1 MPQAISL
8 HLGLNAV
15 DATVYRGWSGPLRGC
30 ENDARAMQAIADARG
45 CTSRLLLGAD
55 ATRTN
60 LLAAMDRAAAELAAD
75 DLLLLTY
82 SGHGASLP
90 DRSDDEP
97 DQRDEPDERDEAWC
111 LHDGLLLDDEIHHRL
126 CAFAAGVRVLV
137 VSDSCFSG
145 SVTRDDRTTPTT
157 APVRRPAALRDGSAA
172 IPGRRAPGAWVR
184 AILRANA
191 GEYAARKAAVAATH
205 AVEPAAGIILLA
217 ACEDRQTAHDG
228 DVHGLFTA
236 ALLATWNGGAFAGGH
251 DAFLAAIRARV
262 GAAQTPTL
270 FQVGAVA
277 PAFLA
282 ARPFTP

>member
-15 DATVYRGWSGPLRGC
+15 DPHVYRGWSGPLQGC
-30 ENDARAMQAIADARG
+30 ENDARAMQAIAHARG
-45 CTSRLLLGAD
+45 FTSRLLLGAD
-55 ATRTN
+55 ATRPH
-60 LLAAMDRAAAELAAD
+60 LLAAMDRAAAELAAN

-90 DRSDDEP
+90 DQSGDEP
-97 DQRDEPDERDEAWC
+97 DKRDEAWC
-111 LHDGLLLDDEIHHRL
+111 LHDGPLIDDEIHHRL

-145 SVTRDDRTTPTT
+145 SVTRDDQATATTGRP
-157 APVRRPAALRDGSAA
+157 RRPAALRDGSAA
-172 IPGRRAPGAWVR
+172 PPHRRAPGARVR
-184 AILRANA
+184 AVLRANA
-191 GEYAARKAAVAATH
+191 EEYAARKAAVAATQ

-217 ACEDRQTAHDG
+217 ACEDRETAHDG
-228 DVHGLFTA
+228 ARHGLFTE
-236 ALLATWNGGAFAGGH
+236 ALLAIWNGGGFEGGH
-251 DAFLAAIRARV
+251 DAFIAAIKTRV
-262 GAAQTPTL
+262 GDAQTPTL
-270 FQVGAVA
+270 FRVGAEE

>member
-15 DATVYRGWSGPLRGC
+15 DAHVYRGWSGPLRGC

-45 CTSRLLLGAD
+45 FTSRLLLGAD

-90 DRSDDEP
+90 DRSGDEP
-97 DQRDEPDERDEAWC
+97 DQRDEAWC
-111 LHDGLLLDDEIHHRL
+111 LHDGLLIDDEIHHRL

-145 SVTRDDRTTPTT
+145 SVTRDDQTKPTT
-157 APVRRPAALRDGSAA
+157 AGVRRPAALRNGSAA
-172 IPGRRAPGAWVR
+172 TPDRRAPGARVR
-184 AILRANA
+184 AVLRANA
-191 GEYAARKAAVAATH
+191 DEYAARKAAVAATQTL
-205 AVEPAAGIILLA
+205 EPAAGVILLA

-228 DVHGLFTA
+228 EVNGLFTA
-236 ALLATWNGGAFAGGH
+236 ALLATWNGGTFAGGH
-251 DAFLAAIRARV
+251 DAFLAAIRTRV

-270 FQVGAVA
+270 FSVGAVE

>member
-15 DATVYRGWSGPLRGC
+15 DAHVYKGWSGPLRGC
-30 ENDARAMQAIADARG
+30 ENDARAMQALADARG
-45 CTSRLLLGAD
+45 FTSRLLLGAD
-55 ATRTN
+55 ATRPT

-82 SGHGASLP
+82 SGHGASLQ
-90 DRSDDEP
+90 DRNGDEP
-97 DQRDEPDERDEAWC
+97 DQRDEAWC

-126 CAFAAGVRVLV
+126 CMFAAGVRVLV

-145 SVTRDDRTTPTT
+145 SVTRDDQATPTT
-157 APVRRPAALRDGSAA
+157 ARVRRPAALRNGSAA
-172 IPGRRAPGAWVR
+172 SPGRRAPAARVR

-191 GEYAARKAAVAATH
+191 DEYAARKAAVAATQ

-217 ACEDRQTAHDG
+217 ACEDLETAHDG
-228 DVHGLFTA
+228 ELHGLFTE
-236 ALLATWNGGAFAGGH
+236 ALLAIWNGGAFEGGH
-251 DAFLAAIRARV
+251 DAFLAAIRTRV

-270 FQVGAVA
+270 FRVGAVE
-277 PAFLA
+277 PAFLT

>member
-1 MPQAISL
+1 MSQAISF

-15 DATVYRGWSGPLRGC
+15 DAHVYKGWSGPLRGC

-45 CTSRLLLGAD
+45 FTSRLLLGAD
-55 ATRTN
+55 ATRPN
-60 LLAAMDRAAAELAAD
+60 LFAAMDRAAAELVAD

-82 SGHGASLP
+82 SGHGASLA
-90 DRSDDEP
+90 DRSGDEP
-97 DQRDEPDERDEAWC
+97 DQRDEAWC

-145 SVTRDDRTTPTT
+145 SVTRDDQTKPT
-157 APVRRPAALRDGSAA
+157 AARVRRPAALRNGSAA
-172 IPGRRAPGAWVR
+172 NPGRRAPGARVR
-184 AILRANA
+184 AVLRANA
-191 GEYAARKAAVAATH
+191 DEYAARKAAVAATQ

-217 ACEDRQTAHDG
+217 ACEDLQTAHDG
-228 DVHGLFTA
+228 ELHGLFTA
-236 ALLATWNGGAFAGGH
+236 ALLAVWNGGAFAGGH
-251 DAFLAAIRARV
+251 EAFLAAIRTRV

-270 FQVGAVA
+270 FTVGAVE
-277 PAFLA
+277 PGFLA